1 MNYKWFDGGRITVS
15 IPGDKELIQISE
27 GIYEVIDREL
37 YIKSKQ
43 GSSNTPVLLTN
54 QTEKPQIY
62 WEI

>member
-37 YIKSKQ
+37 SIETGR